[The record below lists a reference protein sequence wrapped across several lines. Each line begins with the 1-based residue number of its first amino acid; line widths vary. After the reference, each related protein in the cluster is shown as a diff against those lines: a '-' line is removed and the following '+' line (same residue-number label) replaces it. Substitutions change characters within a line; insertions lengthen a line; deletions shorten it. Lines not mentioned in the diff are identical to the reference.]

1 MTANVFE
8 ESTLTLSAWIARGK
22 GERASAKFEFEQ
34 EGGSETVEAAELELG
49 GKEGDKKKVST
60 QVALP
65 KCNDDED
72 FYTLK
77 YKVTCG
83 GVEYPGGDL
92 RVWLKTAKFKAVDA
106 EGNPLPGVPFT
117 LNQTKEKV
125 YVTDANGE
133 CPLPINATAEAKV
146 TVRSPCWLE
155 EWTTEVG
162 RLKEAKVTKHEY
174 KAVIADPHAET
185 FTEDD
190 PLKQYV
196 NLPTDATAPRQ
207 GSKVKV
213 NLGGTTE
220 EESIPGIPG
229 DPVYLKVEWDVT
241 NNSKRNDPK
250 RALIIDGTA
259 IEPNDKGIAEGET
272 KFDDKGEASFEVELG
287 QAGGDAVKIH
297 SGITK
302 ATEDSTLHVRNWRK
316 LWYQL
321 TVPKGTAAPGLDRMK
336 GALGDVFVEYIQEGA
351 TLEVPE
357 NDGPVG
363 SWFDGA
369 WIGEDGKTLLNVGD
383 HNKPHFHG
391 KFNDTKS
398 PHMVHVMCCH
408 TQYDTGWGNTQV
420 DYVDVLIGKDDKV
433 KWSDGNDVLGFEQE
447 VGLGFFPKSM
457 KDGGSSLISGAWE
470 SDDGAKKGNI
480 TDADLHI
487 VKSTFTLKLPAD
499 AVAYIEADPD
509 NNMVFVDVSVFKAKG
524 PFLGEADNPNG
535 WLQLIV
541 IRLSENV
548 SNDVMAHELGHT
560 MGQVPQSAGDKP
572 PGLTTLAHGREY
584 TGNGHQ
590 GGHCADGMS
599 DANYAGGAGK
609 VGTTYAGNFKG
620 KKECTCIMFGEN
632 GEGSTCTGKFCARCQ
647 PFIRGQALTT
657 LH

>member
-22 GERASAKFEFEQ
+22 GDRASAKFEFEQ
-34 EGGSETVEAAELELG
+34 EGGAETVEAAELELG
-49 GKEGDKKKVST
+49 GKEGGKKKVST
-60 QVALP
+60 QVTLP
-65 KCNDDED
+65 KCKDDED
-72 FYTLK
+72 FYTLS

-83 GVEYPGGDL
+83 GVEYPGGDFK
-92 RVWLKTAKFKAVDA
+92 VWLKTAKFKAVDS
-106 EGNPLPGVPFT
+106 EGAALKGVPLTF
-117 LNQTKEKV
+117 NQTKDKI
-125 YVTDANGE
+125 YVTDSNGE
-133 CPLPINATAEAKV
+133 CPLPINATAPSKV
-146 TVRSPCWLE
+146 TVRSPCSID

-162 RLKEAKVTKHEY
+162 RLREAKVTKKEY
-174 KAVIADPHAET
+174 KAVIVDPSVEGN
-185 FTEDD
+185 TEDA
-190 PLKQYV
+190 PLKQYT
-196 NLPTDATAPRQ
+196 NLKVDATAPRQ

-213 NLGGTTE
+213 TIGGMTDTE
-220 EESIPGIPG
+220 CIPGIPG
-229 DPVYLKVEWDVT
+229 DPIYVKLEWDKDAV
-241 NNSKRNDPK
+241 SKRNDPK
-250 RALIIDGTA
+250 RALIIDGNTV
-259 IEPNDKGIAEGET
+259 EPNDEGVAEGEMQ
-272 KFDDKGEASFEVELG
+272 FDDKGEAAFEVELG

-297 SGITK
+297 TGITK
-302 ATEDSTLHVRNWRK
+302 ATEDSTLHVQNWRK

-321 TVPKGTAAPGLDRMK
+321 TVPKGTDAPALDRMK
-336 GALGDVFVEYIQEGA
+336 GALAEVFVEYIQEGEP
-351 TLEVPE
+351 LEVPE
-357 NDGPVG
+357 NDGPAG

-383 HNKPHFHG
+383 HNKNHFHG
-391 KFNDTKS
+391 KFNDTKT

-420 DYVDVLIGKDDKV
+420 DYAGVTVGKDDKV
-433 KWSDGNDVLGFEQE
+433 TWSDGSDVLGFEQE

-457 KDGGSSLISGAWE
+457 KDGGSSLISGEWE

-480 TDADLHI
+480 TDADLSI
-487 VKSTFTLKLPAD
+487 VKSTFTLKLPDD
-499 AVAYIEADPD
+499 AVDYINEDPD
-509 NNMVFVDVSVFKAKG
+509 NNTISVDISVFKAQG

-572 PGLTTLAHGREY
+572 PGLSTVAHGREY

-599 DANYAGGAGK
+599 DDNYAGGSGKAGSLYENDFT
-609 VGTTYAGNFKG
+609 GAG
-620 KKECTCIMFGEN
+620 ECTCIMYGEN
-632 GEGSTCTGKFCARCQ
+632 GEGSTCAGKFCARCQ